1 MNIDS
6 IMEKEV
12 VTCGPEDTLES
23 AAILMWNNACGAV
36 PIVSEDGRALGLI
49 TDRDIAMASAL
60 QHKPLWQIKAQE
72 VCGDR
77 GIVACQRNATA
88 DEALQKMGENGVRR
102 LLVLDSEGRLEGLI
116 SMDDAICEARRDGD
130 GAGIGFSQLVPAL
143 QEVCRHQGVH

>member
-49 TDRDIAMASAL
+49 TDRDMAMASAL

-77 GIVACQRNATA
+77 GIVA
-88 DEALQKMGENGVRR
+88 
-102 LLVLDSEGRLEGLI
+102 
-116 SMDDAICEARRDGD
+116 
-130 GAGIGFSQLVPAL
+130 
-143 QEVCRHQGVH
+143 